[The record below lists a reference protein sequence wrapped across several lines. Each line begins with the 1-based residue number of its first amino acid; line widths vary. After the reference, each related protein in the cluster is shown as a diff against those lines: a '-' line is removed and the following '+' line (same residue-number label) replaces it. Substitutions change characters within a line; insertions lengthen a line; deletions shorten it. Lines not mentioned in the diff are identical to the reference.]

1 MSIHEY
7 LNVGIEVC
15 IYISITS
22 ITNIECHPPN
32 IEKMLPYHVVVTM
45 DAQLTIKLVIGNT

>member
-1 MSIHEY
+1 MSIHEC

>member
-1 MSIHEY
+1 MSIHEC

-15 IYISITS
+15 KYIS

>member
-1 MSIHEY
+1 MSIHEC

-32 IEKMLPYHVVVTM
+32 VVVTM